1 MFNLNV
7 TAQDSALDL
16 ALAYAEY
23 GLSVIP
29 LQRHNKVPPKELG
42 SWEKY
47 KTEQPTTEQIEKWF
61 KGRNDL
67 VVALVCGKFIVV
79 DADTPES
86 VNWAEAN
93 LPVTPFKVATG
104 KGMHYYYNNPENF
117 TTYVAR
123 RTESTD
129 PAKLIDLRGVGGLII
144 APHNIHATGAIYEPI
159 VIHDWGLND
168 VDDLPDFTKELWV
181 KITGAEKLNGK
192 PISAP
197 LSIKGVKEG
206 SRNDQAARLAGY
218 LIAKDINV
226 DFVEF
231 FVQSWNRQNNPPL
244 DHTEISTTVN
254 SIQKTHD
261 RKNQQAPAYI
271 KSTHSIT
278 EPTNL
283 YSPPGVLKDIYD
295 YSENI
300 AKISQPAISMQ
311 AALSVG
317 SVAAGRMY
325 RTDMNNFSSLF
336 FMCIAK
342 SGQGKENVKTV
353 VESILDKADHSDLM
367 AGDGYTSSGAIYSLL
382 RYKPTHITVM
392 DEFGKRLESI
402 SKASNSNKEDALQV
416 LMETWGRCHGV
427 LRPDNYSMM
436 TLNQK
441 QQKEAMDRSTIKP
454 AITLVGMSVPK
465 NFYGALSTGRI
476 VDGFLNRFIVVESH
490 VPRSVGR
497 MIPYIEPPKSVYDWV
512 TDVRQ
517 TNNEMEQIARDN
529 AELDF
534 KQRILTFDD
543 DSRNLLEKLAYDL
556 VDQQNKLEKE
566 GLEVLL
572 SRTREKA
579 MRLALIGAL
588 ADNKR
593 ARTISGDITQWAID
607 YVYYYDQLLIE
618 SCKDKVAGSE
628 MEGRI
633 KQILSFI
640 RSQGEWGI
648 SKRDIDR
655 REIFRSMKS
664 YEVKEIIERLKN
676 SGEIQEKDVKKS
688 NTGRPTKR
696 IVAIDPE
703 FFNED

>member
-47 KTEQPTTEQIEKWF
+47 KTEQPTTEQIEEWF
-61 KGRNDL
+61 KDRNDL

-325 RTDMNNFSSLF
+325 KTDMNNFSSLF